1 MKQIYNMSP
10 REIREQIKQ
19 YMEIGVISRVI
30 QCYER
35 LLWFGELRQREYLIL
50 AILYKQQQCEN
61 ECKRIL
67 LRYKSLA

>member
-10 REIREQIKQ
+10 REIREQI
-19 YMEIGVISRVI
+19 
-30 QCYER
+30 
-35 LLWFGELRQREYLIL
+35 
-50 AILYKQQQCEN
+50 KQQQCEN